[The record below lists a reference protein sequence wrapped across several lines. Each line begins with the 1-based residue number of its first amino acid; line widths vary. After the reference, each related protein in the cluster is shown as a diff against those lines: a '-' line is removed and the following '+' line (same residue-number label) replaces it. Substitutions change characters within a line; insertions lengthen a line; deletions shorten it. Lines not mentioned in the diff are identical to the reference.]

1 MKNIK
6 NVKFMNQWNFLEAN
20 IQTFSVSSESIQIL
34 SLLILLHTLGFK
46 ALIHS
51 STQRENNTW
60 NNPDL

>member
-6 NVKFMNQWNFLEAN
+6 KVKFLNKWNFLEAN
-20 IQTFSVSSESIQIL
+20 IQTFSVSLESIQIL

-51 STQRENNTW
+51 NMQGKNNTW
-60 NNPDL
+60 NNPDF

>member
-6 NVKFMNQWNFLEAN
+6 KVKFLNQWNFLEAN
-20 IQTFSVSSESIQIL
+20 IQTFSVSLESIQIL
-34 SLLILLHTLGFK
+34 SLLILLRTLGFK

-51 STQRENNTW
+51 NMQGKNNTW